1 MFSSPTNT
9 YSVSLKLFVLEIIFM
24 RLAKNFRKG
33 RWTTTP
39 LGTSFKVNQEGQQGP
54 QDPTLNIGHPI
65 MRTSLH
71 LVLVRGMM
79 GMQMHPLSLV
89 LTWIGRAHV

>member
-1 MFSSPTNT
+1 MFSCPTSA
-9 YSVSLKLFVLEIIFM
+9 YSVSLQLFVLNPFFTS
-24 RLAKNFRKG
+24 LAKNFRKG

-39 LGTSFKVNQEGQQGP
+39 LGTSFKENQEGQQGP
-54 QDPTLNIGHPI
+54 QDPLLNIGNPI

-71 LVLVRGMM
+71 LALVRGMM

-89 LTWIGRAHV
+89 LTF